1 MKSETIDE
9 SKYPMTYE
17 EYEKRVIELFLTSTD
32 SPHDF
37 CLLYTSP
44 SPRDA

>member
-32 SPHDF
+32 SPHD
-37 CLLYTSP
+37 LESKKYQL
-44 SPRDA
+44 

>member
-1 MKSETIDE
+1 MRVLVVDDDKLVAVSLKTILEADGE
-9 SKYPMTYE
+9 IT
-17 EYEKRVIELFLTSTD
+17 V
-32 SPHDF
+32 